1 MSIQDLINILES
13 SSDKDEDVLINN
25 CTGKGKPIDIE
36 FVTVFPRGE
45 IWIGAIIPDI
55 IK

>member
-1 MSIQDLINILES
+1 MTIQDLINILES

-25 CTGKGKPIDIE
+25 CNMKGKPIDIE
-36 FVTVFPRGE
+36 FITVFPSGE
-45 IWIGAIIPDI
+45 IWIGVIIPDI

>member
-1 MSIQDLINILES
+1 MSIQDLINILKS
-13 SSDKDEDVLINN
+13 SPDKDADVLINN
-25 CTGKGKPIDIE
+25 GNAKGKPIDIE

-45 IWIGAIIPDI
+45 IWIEAIIPDI